1 MTIKEIKQL
10 IQSPQY
16 DFLRTDEHLRKK
28 IILLTLGGSYAY
40 GTNTETS
47 DIDIRGCALH
57 RRADLV
63 GMSNF
68 EQVINKETDTTIY
81 SFNKL
86 ISLLCSCNPNTIELL
101 GCKPEHYLY
110 LDDLGRQLVDY
121 QKMFLSKRAVNSFG
135 GYANQQLR
143 RLENAVAHD
152 KMPQSQKEGHIL
164 KSMQGVINS
173 FNDRYAQIGGD
184 SIKLYTAKSSKEGL
198 DTEIFADITLSHYPV
213 RDFVDMT
220 NDMTNV
226 TRSYDKLNSRNNK
239 KDNAHLNKHAMHLIR
254 LYLTGID
261 ILEKEEVITYR
272 EKEHDLLMDIRNGE
286 FQNEDGTYRS
296 EFFDMVND
304 FEKRF
309 NYAKENTSLPNH
321 PNMKV
326 IEEFVMS
333 VNIHALK
340 SDVSFYE
347 L

>member
-63 GMSNF
+63 SMSNF